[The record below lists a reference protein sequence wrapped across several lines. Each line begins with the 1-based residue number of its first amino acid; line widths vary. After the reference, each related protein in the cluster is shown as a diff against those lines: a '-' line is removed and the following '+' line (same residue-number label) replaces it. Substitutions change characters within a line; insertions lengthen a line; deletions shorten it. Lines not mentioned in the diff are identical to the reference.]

1 MSYTVEKIE
10 GSKAKFTITVDSD
23 KFNAARDKAFQK
35 NKNKI
40 SMPGFRKGKVP
51 RKMIEKM
58 YGKEAFDDDAI
69 NMAAPEAYEE
79 AMNDCDLEI
88 ISRPNYEM
96 VDVNDDDTF
105 TFTATVA
112 IRPEVKLGD
121 YKGIEVSK
129 RTVKVL
135 AADVNA
141 ELDRIREQNSRK
153 VEVTD
158 RAVKKDDIV
167 KIDFDGYVDDKAFAG
182 GKGEDYDLVIGSH
195 SFIDTFEDQLIG
207 KNIGDDVDVNVT
219 FPEEYHEKSLAG
231 KPALFKVK
239 IKGITEKELPKLD
252 DEFAE
257 EVSEFETL
265 KEYKDDIKKNLTERR
280 KKEASDAKEAEAL
293 EKLVEQ
299 TDVEIPDEAIE
310 DQTEEL
316 IREFGYR
323 MQMQGMDPNTYMKMT
338 GMTPELLMGQMRPEA
353 ERRLKTRFILEAIV
367 DAEKIKADDAE
378 VDKEIEDIAKMY
390 RQKPEDYKKNISDRE
405 LESIKKEIQVKAAAK
420 LVADKAKEV
429 ETAKEDNKEEEKKED

>member
-10 GSKAKFTITVDSD
+10 GSKAKFTITVESEA
-23 KFNAARDKAFQK
+23 FSAARDKAFKKNQK
-35 NKNKI
+35 KI
-40 SMPGFRKGKVP
+40 SVPGFRKGKVP

-58 YGKEAFDDDAI
+58 YGKEVFDDDAI
-69 NMAAPEAYEE
+69 NMAAPDAYEE
-79 AMNDCDLEI
+79 AMKDCDLEI
-88 ISRPNYEM
+88 ISRPSYDM

-121 YKGIEVSK
+121 YKGIEVTK
-129 RTVKVL
+129 QNVKVL

-167 KIDFDGYVDDKAFAG
+167 KIDFDGYVDDEAFAG

-265 KEYKDDIKKNLTERR
+265 KEYKDDIKKTLTERR
-280 KKEASDAKEAEAL
+280 KKEASEAKEAEAL
-293 EKLVEQ
+293 AKLVE
-299 TDVEIPDEAIE
+299 TTEIDIPEEAIE

-323 MQMQGMDPNTYMKMT
+323 LQMQGMNPETYMKMT
-338 GMTPELLMGQMRPEA
+338 GMTPQMLMEQMKPEA

-378 VDKEIEDIAKMY
+378 VDEEIEEIAKMY
-390 RQKPEDYKKNISDRE
+390 RQKPEDYKKNLTDRE
-405 LESIKKEIQVKAAAK
+405 LDSIKKEIAVKAAAK

-429 ETAKEDNKEEEKKED
+429 EPASESKDEKKED

>member
-10 GSKAKFTITVDSD
+10 GSKAKFTITVESEA
-23 KFNAARDKAFQK
+23 FNAARDKAFK
-35 NKNKI
+35 RNKNRL
-40 SMPGFRKGKVP
+40 SVPGFRKGKVP

-58 YGKEAFDDDAI
+58 YGKEVFDDDAI
-69 NMAAPEAYEE
+69 NLAAPDAYEE
-79 AMNDCDLEI
+79 AMKDCDLEI
-88 ISRPNYEM
+88 ISRPSYEM

-105 TFTATVA
+105 VFTATVA

-121 YKGIEVSK
+121 YKGIEVEK

-195 SFIDTFEDQLIG
+195 SFIDDFEDQLIG

-219 FPEEYHEKSLAG
+219 FPEEYHEQSLAG

-280 KKEASDAKEAEAL
+280 KKEAADAKEAEAL
-293 EKLVEQ
+293 EKLVES
-299 TDVEIPDEAIE
+299 TDVDIPEEAID

-316 IREFGYR
+316 VREFGYR
-323 MQMQGMDPNTYMKMT
+323 MQMQGMDPQTYMKMT
-338 GMTPELLMGQMRPEA
+338 GMTPEVLMGQMRPEA

-367 DAEKIKADDAE
+367 DAEKIVADEAE

-390 RQKPEDYKKNISDRE
+390 RQKPEDYKKSLSDRE
-405 LESIKKEIQVKAAAK
+405 LDSIKKEIAVKAAAK
-420 LVADKAKEV
+420 LVADKAKEI
-429 ETAKEDNKEEEKKED
+429 EKKDEDKASDAE

>member
-10 GSKAKFTITVDSD
+10 GSKAKFTITVESEA
-23 KFNAARDKAFQK
+23 FNAARDKAFK
-35 NKNKI
+35 RNKNKL
-40 SMPGFRKGKVP
+40 SVPGFRKGKVP

-58 YGKEAFDDDAI
+58 YGKEVFDDDAI
-69 NMAAPEAYEE
+69 NLAAPDAYEE
-79 AMNDCDLEI
+79 AMKDCDLEI
-88 ISRPNYEM
+88 ISRPSYEM

-105 TFTATVA
+105 VFTATVA

-121 YKGIEVSK
+121 YKGIEVEK

-195 SFIDTFEDQLIG
+195 SFIDDFEDQLIG

-219 FPEEYHEKSLAG
+219 FPEEYHEQSLAG

-257 EVSEFETL
+257 EVSEFDTL

-280 KKEASDAKEAEAL
+280 KKEAADAKEAEAL
-293 EKLVEQ
+293 EKLVES
-299 TDVEIPDEAIE
+299 TDVEIPEEAID

-316 IREFGYR
+316 VREFGYR
-323 MQMQGMDPNTYMKMT
+323 MQMQGMDPQTYMKMT
-338 GMTPELLMGQMRPEA
+338 GMTPEVLMGQMRPEA

-367 DAEKIKADDAE
+367 DAEKIVADEAE

-390 RQKPEDYKKNISDRE
+390 RQKTEDYKKSLSDRE
-405 LESIKKEIQVKAAAK
+405 LDSIKKEIAVKAAAK

-429 ETAKEDNKEEEKKED
+429 EKKDEDKTEDAE

>member
-10 GSKAKFTITVDSD
+10 GSKAKFTITVESD
-23 KFNAARDKAFQK
+23 AFNAARDKAFKKNQK
-35 NKNKI
+35 KI
-40 SMPGFRKGKVP
+40 SVPGFRKGKVP

-58 YGKEAFDDDAI
+58 YGKEVFDDDAI
-69 NMAAPEAYEE
+69 NMAAPDAYEE
-79 AMNDCDLEI
+79 ALNDCDLEI
-88 ISRPNYEM
+88 ISRPSYDM

-121 YKGIEVSK
+121 YKGIEVTK
-129 RTVKVL
+129 QNVKVL

-167 KIDFDGYVDDKAFAG
+167 KIDFDGYVDDKAFDG

-195 SFIDTFEDQLIG
+195 SFIDNFEDQLIG

-265 KEYKDDIKKNLTERR
+265 KEYKDDIKKTLTERR

-293 EKLVEQ
+293 QKLVES
-299 TDVEIPDEAIE
+299 TDVDIPEEAIE

-323 MQMQGMDPNTYMKMT
+323 LQMQGMNPETYMKMT
-338 GMTPELLMGQMRPEA
+338 GMTPQMLMEQMKPEA

-367 DAEKIKADDAE
+367 DAEKIKADDAA
-378 VDKEIEDIAKMY
+378 VDEEIEDIAKMY
-390 RQKPEDYKKNISDRE
+390 RQKPEEYKKSVTDRE
-405 LESIKKEIQVKAAAK
+405 LASIKKEIAVKAAAK

-429 ETAKEDNKEEEKKED
+429 ETKDDDKEEKKED

>member
-10 GSKAKFTITVDSD
+10 GSKAKFTITVESD
-23 KFNAARDKAFQK
+23 AFNAARDKAFKKNQK
-35 NKNKI
+35 KI
-40 SMPGFRKGKVP
+40 SVPGFRKGKVP

-58 YGKEAFDDDAI
+58 YGKEVFDDDAI
-69 NMAAPEAYEE
+69 NMAAPDAYEE
-79 AMNDCDLEI
+79 AMKDSDLEI
-88 ISRPNYEM
+88 ISRPSYEM

-105 TFTATVA
+105 VFTATVA

-121 YKGIEVSK
+121 YKGIEVTK

-167 KIDFDGYVDDKAFAG
+167 KIDFDGYVDDKAFPG

-239 IKGITEKELPKLD
+239 IKGITEKELPALD

-293 EKLVEQ
+293 EKLVEA
-299 TDVEIPDEAIE
+299 TDVDIPEEAIE

-323 MQMQGMDPNTYMKMT
+323 LQMQGMNPETYMQMT
-338 GMTPELLMGQMRPEA
+338 GMTPQMLMEQMKPEA

-367 DAEKIKADDAE
+367 DAEKIKADEAE

-390 RQKPEDYKKNISDRE
+390 RQKPEEYKKSLSDRE
-405 LESIKKEIQVKAAAK
+405 LDSIKKEIAIKAAAK

-429 ETAKEDNKEEEKKED
+429 EPAKEDKEEKKED

>member
-10 GSKAKFTITVDSD
+10 GSKAKFTITVESEA
-23 KFNAARDKAFQK
+23 FNAARDKAFK
-35 NKNKI
+35 RNKNRL
-40 SMPGFRKGKVP
+40 SVPGFRKGKVP

-58 YGKEAFDDDAI
+58 YGKEVFDDDAI
-69 NMAAPEAYEE
+69 NLAAPDAYEE
-79 AMNDCDLEI
+79 AMKDCDLEI
-88 ISRPNYEM
+88 ISRPSYEM

-105 TFTATVA
+105 VFTATVA

-121 YKGIEVSK
+121 YKGIEVEK

-195 SFIDTFEDQLIG
+195 SFIDDFEDQLIG

-219 FPEEYHEKSLAG
+219 FPEEYHEQSLAG

-280 KKEASDAKEAEAL
+280 KKEAADAKEAEAL
-293 EKLVEQ
+293 EKLVAS
-299 TDVEIPDEAIE
+299 TDVDIPEEAID

-316 IREFGYR
+316 VREFGYR
-323 MQMQGMDPNTYMKMT
+323 MQMQGMDPQTYMKMT
-338 GMTPELLMGQMRPEA
+338 GMTPEVLMGQMRPEA

-367 DAEKIKADDAE
+367 DAEKIVADEAE

-390 RQKPEDYKKNISDRE
+390 RQKPEDYKKSLSDRE
-405 LESIKKEIQVKAAAK
+405 LDSIKKEIAVKAAAK

-429 ETAKEDNKEEEKKED
+429 ERESASTSEE

>member
-10 GSKAKFTITVDSD
+10 GSKAKFTITVESEA
-23 KFNAARDKAFQK
+23 FNAARDKAFK
-35 NKNKI
+35 RNKNRL
-40 SMPGFRKGKVP
+40 SVPGFRKGKVP

-58 YGKEAFDDDAI
+58 YGKEVFDDDAI
-69 NMAAPEAYEE
+69 NLAAPDAYEE
-79 AMNDCDLEI
+79 AMKDCDLEI
-88 ISRPNYEM
+88 ISRPSYEM

-105 TFTATVA
+105 VFTATVA

-121 YKGIEVSK
+121 YKGIEVEK

-153 VEVTD
+153 IEVTD

-195 SFIDTFEDQLIG
+195 SFIDDFEDQLIG

-219 FPEEYHEKSLAG
+219 FPEEYHEQSLAG

-280 KKEASDAKEAEAL
+280 KKEAADAKEAEAL
-293 EKLVEQ
+293 EKLVES
-299 TDVEIPDEAIE
+299 TDVDIPEEAID

-316 IREFGYR
+316 VREFGYR
-323 MQMQGMDPNTYMKMT
+323 MQMQGMDPQTYMKMT
-338 GMTPELLMGQMRPEA
+338 GMTPEVLMGQMRPEA

-367 DAEKIKADDAE
+367 DAEKIVADEAE

-390 RQKPEDYKKNISDRE
+390 RQKPEDYKKSLSDRE
-405 LESIKKEIQVKAAAK
+405 LDSIKKEIAVKAAAK

-429 ETAKEDNKEEEKKED
+429 ERESASTSEE

>member
-10 GSKAKFTITVDSD
+10 GSKAKFTITVESEA
-23 KFNAARDKAFQK
+23 FNAARDKAFK
-35 NKNKI
+35 RNKNRL
-40 SMPGFRKGKVP
+40 SVPGFRKGKVP

-58 YGKEAFDDDAI
+58 YGKEVFDDDAI
-69 NMAAPEAYEE
+69 NLAAPDAYEE
-79 AMNDCDLEI
+79 AMKDCDLEI
-88 ISRPNYEM
+88 ISRPSYEM

-105 TFTATVA
+105 VFTATVA

-121 YKGIEVSK
+121 YKGIEVEK

-153 VEVTD
+153 IEVTD

-195 SFIDTFEDQLIG
+195 SFIDDFQDQLIG

-219 FPEEYHEKSLAG
+219 FPEEYHEQSLAG

-280 KKEASDAKEAEAL
+280 KKEAADAKEAEAL
-293 EKLVEQ
+293 EKLVES
-299 TDVEIPDEAIE
+299 TDVDIPEEAID

-316 IREFGYR
+316 VREFGYR
-323 MQMQGMDPNTYMKMT
+323 MQMQGMDPQTYMKMT
-338 GMTPELLMGQMRPEA
+338 GMTPEVLMGQMRPEA

-367 DAEKIKADDAE
+367 DAEKIVADEAE

-390 RQKPEDYKKNISDRE
+390 RQKPEDYKKSLSDRE
-405 LESIKKEIQVKAAAK
+405 LDSIKKEIAVKAAAK

-429 ETAKEDNKEEEKKED
+429 ERESASTSEE

>member
-10 GSKAKFTITVDSD
+10 GSKAKFTITVESEA
-23 KFNAARDKAFQK
+23 FNAARDKAFK
-35 NKNKI
+35 RNKNRL
-40 SMPGFRKGKVP
+40 SVPGFRKGKVP

-58 YGKEAFDDDAI
+58 YGKEVFDDDAI
-69 NMAAPEAYEE
+69 NLAAPDAYEE
-79 AMNDCDLEI
+79 AMKDCDLEI
-88 ISRPNYEM
+88 ISRPSYEM

-105 TFTATVA
+105 VFTATVA

-121 YKGIEVSK
+121 YKGIEVEK

-153 VEVTD
+153 IEVTD

-195 SFIDTFEDQLIG
+195 SFIDDFEDQLIG
-207 KNIGDDVDVNVT
+207 KNIGDDVNVNVT
-219 FPEEYHEKSLAG
+219 FPEEYHEQSLAG

-280 KKEASDAKEAEAL
+280 KKEAADAKEAEAL
-293 EKLVEQ
+293 EKLVES
-299 TDVEIPDEAIE
+299 TDVDIPEEAID

-316 IREFGYR
+316 VREFGYR
-323 MQMQGMDPNTYMKMT
+323 MQMQGMDPQTYMKMT
-338 GMTPELLMGQMRPEA
+338 GMTPEVLMGQMRPEA

-367 DAEKIKADDAE
+367 DAEKIVADEAE

-390 RQKPEDYKKNISDRE
+390 RQKPEDYKKSLSDRE
-405 LESIKKEIQVKAAAK
+405 LDSIKKEIAVKAAAK

-429 ETAKEDNKEEEKKED
+429 ERESASTSEE

>member
-10 GSKAKFTITVDSD
+10 GSKAKFTITVESEA
-23 KFNAARDKAFQK
+23 FNAARDKAFK
-35 NKNKI
+35 RNKNRL
-40 SMPGFRKGKVP
+40 SVPGFRKGKVP

-58 YGKEAFDDDAI
+58 YGKEVFDDDAI
-69 NMAAPEAYEE
+69 NLAAPDAYEE
-79 AMNDCDLEI
+79 AMKDCDLEI
-88 ISRPNYEM
+88 ISRPSYEM

-105 TFTATVA
+105 VFTATVA

-121 YKGIEVSK
+121 YKGIEVEK

-195 SFIDTFEDQLIG
+195 SFIDDFEDQLIG
-207 KNIGDDVDVNVT
+207 KNIGDDVNVNVT
-219 FPEEYHEKSLAG
+219 FPEEYHEQSLAG

-280 KKEASDAKEAEAL
+280 KKEAADAKEAEAL
-293 EKLVEQ
+293 EKLVES
-299 TDVEIPDEAIE
+299 TDVDIPEEAID

-316 IREFGYR
+316 VREFGYR
-323 MQMQGMDPNTYMKMT
+323 MQMQGMDPQTYMKMT
-338 GMTPELLMGQMRPEA
+338 GMTPEVLMGQMRPEA

-367 DAEKIKADDAE
+367 DAEKIVADEAE

-390 RQKPEDYKKNISDRE
+390 RQKPEDYKKSLSDRE
-405 LESIKKEIQVKAAAK
+405 LDSIKKEIAVKAAAK

-429 ETAKEDNKEEEKKED
+429 ERESASTSEE

>member
-10 GSKAKFTITVDSD
+10 GSKAKFTITVESEA
-23 KFNAARDKAFQK
+23 FNAARDKAFK
-35 NKNKI
+35 RNKNKL
-40 SMPGFRKGKVP
+40 SVPGFRKGKVP

-58 YGKEAFDDDAI
+58 YGKEIFDDDAI
-69 NMAAPEAYEE
+69 NLAAPDAYEE
-79 AMNDCDLEI
+79 AMKDCDLEI
-88 ISRPNYEM
+88 ISRPSYEM

-105 TFTATVA
+105 VFTATVA

-121 YKGIEVSK
+121 YKGIEVEK

-195 SFIDTFEDQLIG
+195 SFIDDFEDQLIG

-280 KKEASDAKEAEAL
+280 KKEAADAKEAEAL
-293 EKLVEQ
+293 EKLVES
-299 TDVEIPDEAIE
+299 TDVEIPEEAID

-316 IREFGYR
+316 VREFGYR
-323 MQMQGMDPNTYMKMT
+323 MQMQGMDPKTYMKMT
-338 GMTPELLMGQMRPEA
+338 GMTPEVLMGQMRPEA

-367 DAEKIKADDAE
+367 DAEKIVADEAE

-390 RQKPEDYKKNISDRE
+390 RQKTEDYKKSLSDRE
-405 LESIKKEIQVKAAAK
+405 LDSIKKEIAVKAAAK

-429 ETAKEDNKEEEKKED
+429 ERESASASEE